1 MATATWI
8 DSIGDWFNSSDWSTG
23 FVPGPGDDAVIP
35 SGEPRVTASTTVG
48 SLSLTTNSSHL
59 SLQGGLLGG
68 NTPVTLNVLG
78 PAPSTL
84 IGDIYIGIGVL
95 QFGSGYITAIG
106 AGAVLDLNG
115 NASGNARIAV
125 NGQEG
130 NSALIH
136 LANNAGA
143 FHISIIDGIATD
155 VDFSNTGFI
164 SIEQGVLALGGVLNN
179 SATFNIG
186 GGFAT
191 VSATN
196 LNNIGTLTLAT
207 EAIPGSGNA
216 RLSISGNAS
225 NAGTLNIDGTRGPSG
240 STLSVGGVLSNSGT
254 LTLGN
259 SFSANDLVT
268 TVSAAGFVNSGATT
282 MVNTFSDHRLT
293 FTVNGSAS
301 NTGTLGIGPHAILSV
316 SSANAFSQTAGNTTV
331 NGGALS
337 TGQVNI
343 AGGSLVFETALTN
356 TAQTGS
362 IMLSGGSL
370 VEFAA
375 AADSAEQVGFSGAGT
390 IQLDVGALFAGT
402 IFHFTSLGEAV
413 DIRDLSDTN
422 NDAHTSF
429 DIATN
434 RLTVFGDNGSMTF
447 QLDAENYSGVSW
459 SARQDAAGATLVTAS
474 SPPSPQYVFFAPGQ
488 PINVA
493 TTTDP
498 NNPPPPVLGDF
509 NLEVVVNATGTGS
522 YATAPGYQGLAIRST
537 DGHTLTLLHG
547 DYGVVDNGAGNL
559 ILLGDGSESV
569 GGGIGD
575 TIQGGSGP
583 NQFLDGHLG
592 HQSITGG
599 TAGNET
605 IWGAATDTVRGGS
618 GGNETIAG
626 MPGETIF
633 GSSGANLF
641 INATAG
647 NQSVLGGER
656 RQRLDL
662 DRRRRHDP
670 RRQQQRDHRRRRR
683 RHDDRRHW
691 RRRVPRCVAGS
702 PIRPRR
708 QRRQRDDLGCT
719 DRLGARRQRRRR
731 DDCRRAG
738 RDNLRQQRRQRLYQ
752 RDRRQPIGA
761 RRLCR
766 QRLDLDR
773 RRRHDPWRCQQQRDG
788 RRRRRRDDDRR
799 HQQQ

>member
-1 MATATWI
+1 
-8 DSIGDWFNSSDWSTG
+8 
-23 FVPGPGDDAVIP
+23 
-35 SGEPRVTASTTVG
+35 
-48 SLSLTTNSSHL
+48 
-59 SLQGGLLGG
+59 LLGG

-115 NASGNARIAV
+115 NASGNARVAV

-136 LANNAGA
+136 LASNAGA

-282 MVNTFSDHRLT
+282 MVNTFSDHPLT

-301 NTGTLGIGPHAILSV
+301 NSGTLGIGPHAILSV

-390 IQLDVGALFAGT
+390 I
-402 IFHFTSLGEAV
+402 
-413 DIRDLSDTN
+413 
-422 NDAHTSF
+422 
-429 DIATN
+429 
-434 RLTVFGDNGSMTF
+434 
-447 QLDAENYSGVSW
+447 
-459 SARQDAAGATLVTAS
+459 
-474 SPPSPQYVFFAPGQ
+474 
-488 PINVA
+488 
-493 TTTDP
+493 
-498 NNPPPPVLGDF
+498 
-509 NLEVVVNATGTGS
+509 
-522 YATAPGYQGLAIRST
+522 
-537 DGHTLTLLHG
+537 
-547 DYGVVDNGAGNL
+547 
-559 ILLGDGSESV
+559 
-569 GGGIGD
+569 
-575 TIQGGSGP
+575 
-583 NQFLDGHLG
+583 
-592 HQSITGG
+592 
-599 TAGNET
+599 
-605 IWGAATDTVRGGS
+605 
-618 GGNETIAG
+618 
-626 MPGETIF
+626 
-633 GSSGANLF
+633 
-641 INATAG
+641 
-647 NQSVLGGER
+647 
-656 RQRLDL
+656 
-662 DRRRRHDP
+662 
-670 RRQQQRDHRRRRR
+670 
-683 RHDDRRHW
+683 
-691 RRRVPRCVAGS
+691 
-702 PIRPRR
+702 
-708 QRRQRDDLGCT
+708 
-719 DRLGARRQRRRR
+719 
-731 DDCRRAG
+731 
-738 RDNLRQQRRQRLYQ
+738 
-752 RDRRQPIGA
+752 
-761 RRLCR
+761 
-766 QRLDLDR
+766 
-773 RRRHDPWRCQQQRDG
+773 
-788 RRRRRRDDDRR
+788 
-799 HQQQ
+799 